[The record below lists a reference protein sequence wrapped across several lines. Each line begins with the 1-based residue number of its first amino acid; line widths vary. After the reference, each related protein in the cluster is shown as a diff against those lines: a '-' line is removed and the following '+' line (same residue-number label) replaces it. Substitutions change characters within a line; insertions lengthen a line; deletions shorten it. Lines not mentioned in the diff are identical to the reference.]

1 MIRTSP
7 GGNRIKGGSNSSMAS
22 VTESLKILHD
32 IHLQL
37 EGIREELVKGPRVIQ
52 ARQRRIEQKEQE
64 LLGAQEQLKQARLA
78 SDRKSLDLKT
88 LEKKLEDLKGKLNT
102 ASSNREFD
110 IIRGQLQADEMAKS
124 VLEDETL
131 ELFEKVDEISATFP
145 VITREIQQ
153 AQDELKQY
161 TTKFESQAVE
171 LRSKAAQLEHDLAAA
186 EKTLPSEA
194 AEKYRRLVHSRGARA
209 LALVDNSACSNCFV
223 QLTSQQK
230 IQIKTGTIVFCSNCG
245 SMLYQEN

>member
-1 MIRTSP
+1 
-7 GGNRIKGGSNSSMAS
+7 MAS
-22 VTESLKILHD
+22 VTESLKILHE

-37 EGIREELVKGPRVIQ
+37 EGIREELAKGPRVIQ

-64 LLGAQEQLKQARLA
+64 LRDAQEQLKQARLA
-78 SDRKSLDLKT
+78 ADRKSLDLKT

-145 VITREIQQ
+145 DLTREIQQ
-153 AQDELKQY
+153 GQDELKQY
-161 TTKFESQAVE
+161 TTEFDSQAVD
-171 LRSKAAQLEHDLAAA
+171 LRNKAAQLEHDLAAA
-186 EKTLPSEA
+186 EKTLPSEP
-194 AEKYRRLVHSRGARA
+194 AEKYRRLVQSRGARA
-209 LALVDNSACSNCFV
+209 LAVVVNSACSNCFV
-223 QLTSQQK
+223 QITSQQK